1 MLDCDFLVIGA
12 GIIGLSTAWELQQR
26 FPQKKIWVIEKE
38 AHEAFHQTGHNSGVI
53 HAGIYYPPGSLKS
66 DFCLR
71 GNQAI
76 KAFCNEFDI
85 PFEQCGKLVVATNTS
100 EQQRLQQ
107 LAIRAAHLDIDIT
120 LLDQH
125 GLKQQEPNITGISA
139 IFVPD
144 SAIVNYRLICQ
155 KLVEL
160 IRHHNGHVI
169 FNQTV
174 EAIEEKT
181 DNVAV
186 KCKTKTF
193 VAGKLI
199 ACAGL
204 QSDRIVSML
213 GTQPSFSIVP
223 FRGDYYQLPNKHN
236 DQINHLIYPVPDPTL
251 PFLGI
256 HLTKMIDGSITV
268 GPNAVLNFA
277 REAYDSPMFNLKD
290 SLDLLS
296 FKGLYPL
303 LYKHLS
309 SALTEFTQAVWKP
322 SYLAKVQSY
331 YPQLTTS
338 DLQPYPCGIRAQ
350 AVNKQGQLIDDFM
363 FHQTTL
369 SLVVCNAPSPAA
381 TSCFPIAQ
389 YIVDK
394 LRYE

>member
-53 HAGIYYPPGSLKS
+53 HAGIYYTPGSLKS

-85 PFEQCGKLVVATNTS
+85 PFEQCGKLVVATNPT

-107 LAIRAAHLDIDIT
+107 LVLRAAHLDINIP
-120 LLDQH
+120 LLDQDA
-125 GLKQQEPNITGISA
+125 LKQKEPNITGISA

-144 SAIVNYRLICQ
+144 SAIVNYHLICQ

-160 IRHHNGHVI
+160 IRQHNGHVI

-181 DNVAV
+181 DSIAI

-193 VAGKLI
+193 LAGKLI

-213 GTQPSFSIVP
+213 GTQPSFSIIP

-236 DQINHLIYPVPDPTL
+236 DQINHLIYPVPDPSL

-322 SYLAKVQSY
+322 SYLAKVQTY
-331 YPQLTTS
+331 YPQLTLS

-350 AVNKQGQLIDDFM
+350 AVSKKGQLIDDFM
-363 FHQTTL
+363 FHQTAL

>member
-53 HAGIYYPPGSLKS
+53 HAGIYYTPGSLKS

-85 PFEQCGKLVVATNTS
+85 PFEQCGKLVVATNPT

-107 LAIRAAHLDIDIT
+107 LVLRAAHLDINIP
-120 LLDQH
+120 LLDQDA
-125 GLKQQEPNITGISA
+125 LKQKEPNITGISA
-139 IFVPD
+139 
-144 SAIVNYRLICQ
+144 
-155 KLVEL
+155 
-160 IRHHNGHVI
+160 I

-181 DNVAV
+181 DSIAI

-193 VAGKLI
+193 LAGKLI

-213 GTQPSFSIVP
+213 GTQPSFSIIP

-236 DQINHLIYPVPDPTL
+236 DQINHLIYPVPDPSL

-322 SYLAKVQSY
+322 SYLAKVQTY
-331 YPQLTTS
+331 YPQLTLS

-350 AVNKQGQLIDDFM
+350 AVSKKGQLIDDFM
-363 FHQTTL
+363 FHQTAL